1 MSSVKRRGLGRGLDA
16 LLGVAPATPPDT
28 TEKEPGISSTVKKA
42 VETEGGTVSEETV
55 SAGSMATAAVSQNK
69 LGIDLIKR
77 GRFQPR
83 RNFDEEKLRELADSI
98 AAQGVIQPIVVRP
111 VNDHYEIIAGE
122 RRWRAAQLA
131 GLGEM
136 PVVIR
141 DVDDQAAMAMA
152 LIENIQRDDLNPLE
166 EAEALQRLLNE
177 FTLTHQ
183 QIAQAVGKSRT
194 TVTNLL
200 RLIELETDVKELLE
214 QGKLEMGHARAILG
228 LKGTQ
233 QSDAAARV
241 VRSGLSVRETEK
253 LVRRLQGLEEKP
265 VPAAEK
271 IADPNIRS
279 LEQQLCDKLGAIV
292 KLQSGARGKGRLV
305 ISYNSLEE
313 LDGILE
319 HIN

>member
-16 LLGVAPATPPDT
+16 LLGVTSTTPATS
-28 TEKEPGISSTVKKA
+28 EAESGVSSAVKEAAENESGA
-42 VETEGGTVSEETV
+42 VSEVDASGDPAATV
-55 SAGSMATAAVSQNK
+55 DGGQHQ
-69 LGIDLIKR
+69 LGIDLIRR

-131 GLGEM
+131 ELGEM

-166 EAEALQRLLNE
+166 EADALQRLLNE

-183 QIAQAVGKSRT
+183 QIAHAVGKSRT

-200 RLIELETDVKELLE
+200 RLIELEADVKKLLE

-233 QSDAAARV
+233 QSDAAAKV

-253 LVRRLQGLEEKP
+253 LVRRLQGLDAKP
-265 VPAAEK
+265 APAAEK
-271 IADPNIRS
+271 VDPNIRS

-292 KLQSGARGKGRLV
+292 KLQSGIKGKGRLV

>member
-16 LLGVAPATPPDT
+16 LLGVASAIPDT
-28 TEKEPGISSTVKKA
+28 TEKESGISSTVKKA
-42 VETEGGTVSEETV
+42 ADNESEAVAEANA
-55 SAGSMATAAVSQNK
+55 SAGSATIAVAGQNQ
-69 LGIDLIKR
+69 LGIDLIRR

-98 AAQGVIQPIVVRP
+98 TAQGIIQPIVVRP

-131 GLGEM
+131 GLSEM

-200 RLIELETDVKELLE
+200 RLIELEADAKELLE

-228 LKGTQ
+228 LKGAL
-233 QSDAAARV
+233 QSEAAAKV
-241 VRSGLSVRETEK
+241 VRAGLSVRETEK
-253 LVRRLQGLEEKP
+253 LVRRLQGLEAKP
-265 VPAAEK
+265 APAAEK
-271 IADPNIRS
+271 IVDPNIRS
-279 LEQQLCDKLGAIV
+279 LEQRLCEKLGAIV
-292 KLQSGARGKGRLV
+292 KLHSGTKGKGKLV

>member
-152 LIENIQRDDLNPLE
+152 LIENIQRDDLNQLE

-200 RLIELETDVKELLE
+200 RLIELERDVKELLE